1 MAASR
6 ERRKMIPLPIIKIL
20 RPCFAKRPRKNMYLI
35 HPSGQLLRFSG
46 WQKAGG
52 TCVACKLSRNIEI
65 NLAEVPGGGNFR
77 FKFSNVH
84 YAFFCAT

>member
-1 MAASR
+1 
-6 ERRKMIPLPIIKIL
+6 
-20 RPCFAKRPRKNMYLI
+20 MYLI

-77 FKFSNVH
+77 FKFSKMYIMLSSALHNKCRLLDT
-84 YAFFCAT
+84 YISTENRGKKPLLRGLLA